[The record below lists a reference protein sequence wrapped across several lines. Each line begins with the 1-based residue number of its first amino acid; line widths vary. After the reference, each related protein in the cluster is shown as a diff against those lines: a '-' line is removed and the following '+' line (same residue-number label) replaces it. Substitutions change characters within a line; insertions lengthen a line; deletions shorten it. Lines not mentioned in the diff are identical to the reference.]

1 MKITMRVTA
10 AGPAGV
16 KLAGRT
22 YDVPEAEAKG
32 LLSGGYAGIAAA
44 AAKVAPAAPAPAAKP
59 AAGKDYVPAP
69 ETEDEKEKAPAAPP
83 SAPKRR

>member
-32 LLSGGYAGIAAA
+32 LLSGGYAGLAPAAV
-44 AAKVAPAAPAPAAKP
+44 KVAPAPVPAKP

-69 ETEDEKEKAPAAPP
+69 EPEEDKAKAPAAPP
-83 SAPKRR
+83 SASKRR

>member
-22 YDVPEAEAKG
+22 YDVPEAEAKC

-44 AAKVAPAAPAPAAKP
+44 ADQVAPAPAPAVKP

-69 ETEDEKEKAPAAPP
+69 DPENEKAKAPAALP

>member
-16 KLAGRT
+16 KMAGRT
-22 YDVPEAEAKG
+22 YDVPDAEAKD
-32 LLSGGYAGIAAA
+32 LMSGGYAGLAVA
-44 AAKVAPAAPAPAAKP
+44 AAKVALAPAVAKP

-69 ETEDEKEKAPAAPP
+69 EPEAEKEKTPAAPP
-83 SAPKRR
+83 PAPKRR